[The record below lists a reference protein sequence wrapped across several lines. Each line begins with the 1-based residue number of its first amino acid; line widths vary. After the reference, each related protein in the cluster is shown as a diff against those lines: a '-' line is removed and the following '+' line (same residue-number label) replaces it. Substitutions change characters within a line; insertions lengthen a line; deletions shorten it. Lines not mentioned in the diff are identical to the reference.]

1 MPDKIPDLLGSLPGP
16 ARAAIVGAL
25 IALIRVMYDARE
37 PRLMRRLLES
47 ALCGAIALCVA
58 SAAED
63 FGLSPGYST
72 FFGGAIGLLGA
83 DQVRVWARYLVQR
96 RIDKTEGNQ

>member
-1 MPDKIPDLLGSLPGP
+1 MPDRIPDVLGALPGP
-16 ARAAIVGAL
+16 VRAAIVGAL

-58 SAAED
+58 SAAETL
-63 FGLSPGYST
+63 GLEAGYST

-83 DQVRVWARYLVQR
+83 DQVRVWARLLVQR
-96 RIDKTEGNQ
+96 RIDREGEGR